1 MATNYEKLSEIG
13 RGSWAVVYKAR
24 WNGQLVAVKQL
35 HEALFNREINSHAS
49 KAVKVFEKECK
60 LLQNLKH
67 ANIVELLTFDLKS
80 SPPVLITELLS
91 VDLESHITNL
101 RPNKVPFKETVSI
114 MSDVAE
120 GLSYLHQ
127 RNPQIVHR
135 DLASKN
141 VLLTGTGQAKI
152 ADVGLAKVFPPESA
166 MMYGSPTPGTQA
178 YAAPETFPNSQQ
190 DQVQYDIKIDIF
202 SFGII
207 LMEIINGNL
216 PSPSTDSPF
225 TKGEYT

>member
-1 MATNYEKLSEIG
+1 M
-13 RGSWAVVYKAR
+13 VYKAK

-35 HEALFNREINSHAS
+35 HEALFNREINSHAP
-49 KAVKVFEKECK
+49 KAVEVFEEECK

-67 ANIVELLTFDLKS
+67 ANIVELLTFNLKS

-101 RPNKVPFKETVSI
+101 HPNKVPF
-114 MSDVAE
+114 
-120 GLSYLHQ
+120 
-127 RNPQIVHR
+127 
-135 DLASKN
+135 
-141 VLLTGTGQAKI
+141 
-152 ADVGLAKVFPPESA
+152 
-166 MMYGSPTPGTQA
+166 
-178 YAAPETFPNSQQ
+178 
-190 DQVQYDIKIDIF
+190 
-202 SFGII
+202 II